1 MKSNTEQVT
10 VRLPLNE
17 ARLLIPAVM
26 DRMTMMAHDR
36 SVGRLTAA
44 EYKAAFAAHDKL
56 LTDLRKA
63 VK

>member
-1 MKSNTEQVT
+1 MKSNTEPVT
-10 VRLPLNE
+10 MRLPRNE
-17 ARLLIPAVM
+17 MRLLIPAIM

-36 SVGRLTAA
+36 SVGRLTQP
-44 EYKAAFAAHDKL
+44 EYDRAFAAHDKL